1 MKINITLGLIIIF
14 FAFSL
19 FYTAINTRKRIPYA
33 VNAFLFILIL
43 GICIWLHILNIWI
56 AIGALITVAII
67 ALNFKTT
74 TKKQ

>member
-19 FYTAINTRKRIPYA
+19 FYTAINMRKRIPYA
-33 VNAFLFILIL
+33 VNAFLFILIV

-56 AIGALITVAII
+56 AIGALITAAII
-67 ALNFKTT
+67 VLSLKAL
-74 TKKQ
+74 